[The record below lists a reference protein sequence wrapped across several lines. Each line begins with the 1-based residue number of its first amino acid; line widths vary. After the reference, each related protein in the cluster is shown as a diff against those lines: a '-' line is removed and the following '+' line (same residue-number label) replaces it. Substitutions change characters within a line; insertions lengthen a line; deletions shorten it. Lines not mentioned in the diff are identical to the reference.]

1 MPGVRNRA
9 RTRGQTIIIYTCK
22 VKGTKPTNNYF
33 FKTFYIDDV
42 RLKKK
47 KEMAINKG
55 STQRFAED
63 MGTIIQIHFQIPHG
77 LI

>member
-22 VKGTKPTNNYF
+22 VKSTKPTNNYF

-47 KEMAINKG
+47 KKKLRLTKAPL
-55 STQRFAED
+55 RD
-63 MGTIIQIHFQIPHG
+63 LQIWEP
-77 LI
+77 